1 MPQERENTGKRLLEV
16 FLISLYLGLSSFGG
30 AGGTSRV
37 LPCRIREKQEIDN
50 GRAFQRPCGTLP
62 ISSGS
67 CQQPGRHSDWS
78 LPGGL
83 PGAVLAWIGFTLP
96 SSFALFF
103 AYYGFREADPQAI
116 AVAGGFENYCC
127 CRCCAGCLGYGRQDG
142 CGQGQGKPGAFEHAR
157 RQSCCVLGR

>member
-30 AGGTSRV
+30 AGDTSRV

-78 LPGGL
+78 LPGGAAGS
-83 PGAVLAWIGFTLP
+83 GACLDRLH
-96 SSFALFF
+96 S
-103 AYYGFREADPQAI
+103 AI
-116 AVAGGFENYCC
+116 LICPVF
-127 CRCCAGCLGYGRQDG
+127 CLLRL
-142 CGQGQGKPGAFEHAR
+142 
-157 RQSCCVLGR
+157 S